1 MEIKA
6 IKVYKRE
13 PKVRVIILRDNV
25 KITLYI
31 KRGSGGAVVIEPT
44 TLDPSVLWDMFEF
57 TQKLTALDYF
67 KDFKNNKLT
76 INQIKEKLWQ
86 N

>member
-13 PKVRVIILRDNV
+13 PKVRLIIILDNT

-31 KRGSGGAVVIEPT
+31 KRGVGGSVAIEPNT
-44 TLDPSVLWDMFEF
+44 IDSSLLWDLFEF
-57 TQKLTALDYF
+57 TQRLTELDYF